1 MPTKPR
7 TRRQNPR
14 HILAEIANDPTA
26 SVAVR
31 CRAAKALLAA
41 EPKPARA
48 AKRTSAAPE
57 VPAPEAE
64 QDPIMS
70 RALELAAARTR
81 SLN

>member
-14 HILAEIANDPTA
+14 RILAEIANDPTA
-26 SVAVR
+26 SAAVR

-41 EPKPARA
+41 EPKPAPRSA
-48 AKRTSAAPE
+48 ATEVAAPE
-57 VPAPEAE
+57 A
-64 QDPIMS
+64 DPIMA